1 MIRRLIA
8 AAALVAA
15 GAALSGCVIYSGSE
29 GENVEVRMGD
39 YAAAHTTTDGPA
51 EVLRAARFDGAA
63 LVVRVDSNGCTQAS
77 DFSVSVTDGEPAE
90 ISLVRDKPDLCKAL
104 VPDGVELRWTYEQ
117 LGLEAGTAARIG
129 NALKL

>member
-8 AAALVAA
+8 AAALMAT

-29 GENVEVRMGD
+29 GENVEVRVGD
-39 YAAAHTTTDGPA
+39 HAAAHTTTTPT
-51 EVLRAARFDGAA
+51 EILRAARFDGTA

-77 DFSVSVTDGEPAE
+77 DFSVSVTDGDPAE
-90 ISLVRDKPDLCKAL
+90 ISLVRDKPDYCKAL
-104 VPDGVELRWTYEQ
+104 VPDGVELRWTYAE
-117 LGLEAGTAARIG
+117 LGLEAGTTARIE